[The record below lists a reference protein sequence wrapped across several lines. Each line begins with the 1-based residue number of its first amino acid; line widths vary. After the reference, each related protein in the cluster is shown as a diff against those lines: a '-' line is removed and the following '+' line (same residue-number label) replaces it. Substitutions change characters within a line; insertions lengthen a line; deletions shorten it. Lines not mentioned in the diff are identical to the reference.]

1 MKLTHLTTAFGFALA
16 LTAPTLAHSADWT
29 PAFEYLEQNK
39 TGDDG
44 ALLSTLMEN
53 IFVDNIHFGNYK
65 KINPLTTQAK
75 TGNYPIHAPY
85 RADLSPAKVHKD
97 SEPDL
102 PLKAVIP
109 LKNATLYGYPL
120 KSLTY
125 EYYCF
130 ECGGVG
136 FYATLAPMNNAQ
148 FQALKQRIR
157 FDKEPDY
164 VCEGTG
170 GSASL
175 ERDNKGVHVVLNIGC

>member
-1 MKLTHLTTAFGFALA
+1 MKSLLVPLA
-16 LTAPTLAHSADWT
+16 LSITLITPTLAHSADWT

-39 TGDDG
+39 TGDNG
-44 ALLSTLMEN
+44 VLLNTLMEN
-53 IFVDNIHFGNYK
+53 IFVDNIHSGNYK
-65 KINPLTTQAK
+65 KINPLTKYAQK
-75 TGNYPIHAPY
+75 GNYPIQAPY
-85 RADLSPAKVHKD
+85 RADLSPAKVDKD

-102 PLKAVIP
+102 PLKAVIS

-175 ERDNKGVHVVLNIGC
+175 ERDNKGVYVVLNIGC